1 MAVAVVVDGESNGTA
16 QEADSKVRRHP
27 TTGAYIRSLAWVRP
41 VLILA
46 ALYVAALS
54 LIVLLFSRLPNLEQL
69 AERHGPGSSSGSGA
83 GTAGA
88 GAEQLH
94 LSLAVPHSFDE
105 LRAVRRTLELYRQN
119 YAVHVA
125 ALLLA
130 AHIFLQTF
138 MIPGSILVNVLA
150 GSMYSLP
157 AATAFAATVD
167 AAGASSNYWLARWLL
182 RDVVAGLFPARV
194 HAFALEMQKHH
205 ANLLNY
211 NLFIR
216 TAPIFP
222 SWVINLASPIV
233 GVPFRVFILALV
245 GGHLPINFI
254 SVKAGHNLAT
264 MQSVSDMYSAGNVL
278 FLVCAGS
285 LALVPILLRR
295 LRRGD
300 RSARGHARPA
310 GRAVQVVSLLPIVA
324 HAGPGGGGSKAAGN
338 GSNGGSGGSI
348 AIVKQQLGAVAGGGG
363 VPKLAVPAVPGLSPM
378 APKLSPAAKRTEG
391 QHVL

>member
-1 MAVAVVVDGESNGTA
+1 MAVAVVVDGECNGTA
-16 QEADSKVRRHP
+16 HEADSKVRRHP

-41 VLILA
+41 MLILA
-46 ALYVAALS
+46 ALYVASLS

-69 AERHGPGSSSGSGA
+69 AERHGPGSTTSA
-83 GTAGA
+83 TEGTGT
-88 GAEQLH
+88 EQLQ
-94 LSLAVPHSFDE
+94 LSLAVPHSFDQ

-130 AHIFLQTF
+130 SHIFLQAF
-138 MIPGSILVNVLA
+138 MIPGSILINVLA

-167 AAGASSNYWLARWLL
+167 AAGASTNYWLARWLL

-194 HAFALEMQKHH
+194 HAFALEMQKHQ

-233 GVPFRVFILALV
+233 GVPFRIFILALV

-264 MQSVSDMYSAGNVL
+264 MQSVSDMYSAGNVF

-324 HAGPGGGGSKAAGN
+324 HAGPGGGGGKAAAN
-338 GSNGGSGGSI
+338 GSGGSI
-348 AIVKQQLGAVAGGGG
+348 AVVKQQLGALAGGG
-363 VPKLAVPAVPGLSPM
+363 VPKLALPAVTGVSPL
-378 APKLSPAAKRTEG
+378 APKLSPAFKRTEG